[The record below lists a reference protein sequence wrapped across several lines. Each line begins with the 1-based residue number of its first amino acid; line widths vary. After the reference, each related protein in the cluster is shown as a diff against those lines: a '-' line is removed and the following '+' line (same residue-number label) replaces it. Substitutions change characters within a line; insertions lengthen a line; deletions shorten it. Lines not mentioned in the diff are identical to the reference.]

1 MWKQGAI
8 DCEKFVN
15 SEEAALLNESERRE
29 KLAEILEDNGVTPDD
44 FQMINLG
51 QDLSND
57 QYELEEGYDYNEDL
71 DADDD
76 DTGQGIYDEEQE
88 PENNI

>member
-15 SEEAALLNESERRE
+15 SEEAALLNESERKE

-51 QDLSND
+51 QPLSND
-57 QYELEEGYDYNEDL
+57 QYEEDEGYDYGEDL
-71 DADDD
+71 DDDD
-76 DTGQGIYDEEQE
+76 ESGQGIFDEDQE